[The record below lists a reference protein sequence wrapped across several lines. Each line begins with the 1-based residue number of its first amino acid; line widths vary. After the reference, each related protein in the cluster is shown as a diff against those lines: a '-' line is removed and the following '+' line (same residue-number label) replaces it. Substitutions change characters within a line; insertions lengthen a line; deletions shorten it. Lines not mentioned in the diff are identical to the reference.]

1 MEYNREGKRKE
12 KTTSDVEFIV
22 RVTSDRSEI
31 FEEDIIRRLKGNKRM
46 DRDIYN
52 DPCPISTSRDH
63 DSIIRRVIAEKYL
76 HVPFTFLVK
85 R

>member
-12 KTTSDVEFIV
+12 KTTSAVVFIV

>member
-63 DSIIRRVIAEKYL
+63 DSIIHRVIAEKYL

>member
-12 KTTSDVEFIV
+12 KTTSAVEFIV

>member
-12 KTTSDVEFIV
+12 KTTSAVEFIV

-31 FEEDIIRRLKGNKRM
+31 FEEDIICRLKGNKRM